1 MSSFRGRTG
10 VRAGKVSLSILIAAV
25 LATGCARF
33 DDSASGPFTT
43 EPTWKDADFGPEK
56 PSPTTSTKPEGPCID
71 QADGVVGTCFD
82 VTSGVVG
89 LPDGT
94 TGLVGELKTGGIYKI
109 DSADPT
115 PMPPAHVAPK
125 IAQLDVDGSGDG
137 GLSDITISPTYYE
150 DGLMYAYITT
160 PSDNR
165 VVRIGEDGTPKPI
178 LTGIPK
184 SATGNHGAIEFISE
198 TDMLVLTGD
207 AGDPAAAANPNSLA
221 GKLLRIK
228 LTPGATSQPE
238 VVTSGIATAGDVC
251 VGPGG
256 TIWVTD
262 RTAVEDRLRRV
273 TPDGALVTGWTWTDH
288 PGVAG
293 CVAAADSV
301 SVAMTEAK
309 GLAIAAADKD
319 THAITAVPSLQYQNA
334 WGRLNGAA
342 PGPNGSLWLATVN
355 KAPGGEPGPNDD
367 RVILISPLAAQ
378 GSGPD

>member
-1 MSSFRGRTG
+1 M
-10 VRAGKVSLSILIAAV
+10 RAGTVSLSLLIAATV
-25 LATGCARF
+25 LVTGCARF

-56 PSPTTSTKPEGPCID
+56 RPSTTTAKPEGPCID
-71 QADGVVGTCFD
+71 QSEGVVATCLD

-94 TGLVGELKTGGIYKI
+94 TGLVAEQKTGGIFKI
-109 DSADPT
+109 DTQDPT

-137 GLSDITISPTYYE
+137 GLEDITLSPTYSE
-150 DGLMYAYITT
+150 DGLIYAYLTT

-165 VVRIGEDGTPKPI
+165 VVRIGEDGAAKPV

-184 SATGNHGAIEFISE
+184 GGTGNHGAIEFISE
-198 TDMLVLTGD
+198 TEMLVLTGD
-207 AGDPAAAANPNSLA
+207 AGDAGGAANPGSLA
-221 GKLLRIK
+221 GKLLRVT
-228 LTPGATSQPE
+228 LSPGAPTQTE

-251 VGPGG
+251 IGPGG

-262 RTAVEDRLRRV
+262 RTPVEDRLRRV
-273 TPDGALVTGWTWTDH
+273 TPEGALVTGWTWTDH
-288 PGVAG
+288 PGVSG
-293 CVAAADSV
+293 CVAGADTV

-319 THAITAVPSLQYQNA
+319 THAITVVPSLQYQNM
-334 WGRLNGAA
+334 WGRLNGAS
-342 PGPNGSLWLATVN
+342 PGPSGSIWLATIN

-367 RVILISPLAAQ
+367 RVILVAPSAQ
-378 GSGPD
+378 SGSGPD